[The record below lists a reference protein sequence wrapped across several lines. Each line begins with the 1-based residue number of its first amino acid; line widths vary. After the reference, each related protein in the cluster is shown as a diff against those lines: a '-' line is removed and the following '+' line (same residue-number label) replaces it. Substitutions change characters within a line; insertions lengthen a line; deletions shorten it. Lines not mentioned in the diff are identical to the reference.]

1 LTGPGFLRVIVA
13 PGSVVVRF
21 SKQVT
26 MRGCA
31 MRRGIGGVLLLLLLS
46 SLFAALPA
54 YAAASDW
61 VLYDDFQSGVID
73 PAKWYGTEIG
83 STGRE
88 AERNAVSK
96 KLNMLERSYGYTDSN
111 TGSPSAEI
119 NLYSTQGADIKGM
132 KATIKPVQFDTIGCE
147 NNTNSTWISARLWG
161 RFFNTDETPVDGTND
176 VYAYIGIYRDSSKS
190 SPDDNITRVR
200 ATVCQCQ
207 NAACDS
213 KITLFTKEF
222 RIIKKGKE
230 VTLSMELDKDN
241 HTFIFGFTSKTYK
254 KIEKF
259 TYDPITY
266 PDKSSPY
273 YKTKKL
279 SVYSEVPNCTS
290 KTRPV
295 GFMNALFDNVFIKT
309 Y

>member
-1 LTGPGFLRVIVA
+1 
-13 PGSVVVRF
+13 
-21 SKQVT
+21 
-26 MRGCA
+26 
-31 MRRGIGGVLLLLLLS
+31 MRRGMVGLLLLLS
-46 SLFAALPA
+46 LLSLITVLPA
-54 YAAASDW
+54 SAVAAGW
-61 VLYDDFQSGVID
+61 VLYDDFQFGVID
-73 PAKWYGTEIG
+73 PDKWYGTEIG

-119 NLYSTQGADIKGM
+119 NLYSTQGASIKGM
-132 KATIKPVQFDTIGCE
+132 KATVKSLQFDTIGCD
-147 NNTNSTWISARLWG
+147 NNTNSTWVSVRLWG
-161 RFFNTDETPVDGTND
+161 RFFNTDDSPVDGTND

-213 KITLFTKEF
+213 KITLFTKELG
-222 RIIKKGKE
+222 IIKKGKE
-230 VTLSMELDKDN
+230 VTLSMELDKDK
-241 HTFIFGFTSKTYK
+241 HKFIFICTSKTANK
-254 KIEKF
+254 TVKF
-259 TYDPITY
+259 TYDQIKY

-290 KTRPV
+290 QTRPV
-295 GFMNALFDNVFIKT
+295 GFMNAVFDNVFIKT